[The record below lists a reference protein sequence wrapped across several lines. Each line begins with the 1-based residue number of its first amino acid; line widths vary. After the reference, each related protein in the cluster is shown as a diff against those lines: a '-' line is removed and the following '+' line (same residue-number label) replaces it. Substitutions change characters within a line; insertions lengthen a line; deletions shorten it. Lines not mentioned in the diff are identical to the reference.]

1 MSLEERGY
9 YFSFLGLGILINMF
23 SFGINTVI
31 IHFMAHEIIGMEKE
45 LLSGKSQGEFTNRAR
60 EIAQHLK
67 KWATYSTPSYFF
79 IIFLVGNY
87 VFLNSDHENNSNL
100 SWKFPWLIFCIG
112 SAIELLLSYFFA
124 ILEGCNKIVTVFKVR
139 FIKTVLFNVIICTCI
154 ILKVSL
160 YGLGIGFLLSSILSI
175 IILIIKE
182 KKLLK
187 YLLKT
192 TENKTTAQNS
202 LIWDMQI
209 RLGVQS
215 FFGLFTLGMVTPI
228 TFFISGPDQ
237 AGIIGIS
244 FQICLTIYNFSNMY
258 FLIKIPK
265 FGQNAS
271 LKNFKAMDKLCLK
284 TIIISLLIYI
294 PSTISFYLLILYLD
308 MIRFDFNLNLISST
322 GLICLFFAFGA
333 RLITDVLS
341 TYIRSLKVDPFLFP
355 TIFTSISCVI
365 FISIGNY
372 INGAVGAS
380 IGVFL
385 TLVCINTSFVII
397 LFRKNRNILIKV

>member
-1 MSLEERGY
+1 MPLEERGY

-23 SFGINTVI
+23 TFGINTVLV
-31 IHFMAHEIIGMEKE
+31 HFMSHEIIGMEKE

-87 VFLNSDHENNSNL
+87 IFLNSDQEDNSNL

-112 SAIELLLSYFFA
+112 STFELLLSYFFA
-124 ILEGCNKIVTVFKVR
+124 ILEGCHKIVTVYKIR
-139 FIKTVLFNVIICTCI
+139 FIKTLIFNVIICVCI
-154 ILKVSL
+154 VLEISL
-160 YGLGIGFLLSSILSI
+160 YGLGIGFLVSSIFGVV
-175 IILIIKE
+175 ILIVKE
-182 KKLLK
+182 KKILK
-187 YLLKT
+187 HLFET
-192 TENKTTAQNS
+192 TENKSVAQNS

-215 FFGLFTLGMVTPI
+215 LFGLFTLGMVTPI
-228 TFFISGPDQ
+228 TFFISGAEQ

-265 FGQNAS
+265 FGQIAS
-271 LKNFKAMDKLCLK
+271 SKNFKAMDKLCIK
-284 TIIISLLIYI
+284 TIVISLLIYI
-294 PSTISFYLLILYLD
+294 PSTISFNLLLLYFEL
-308 MIRFDFNLNLISST
+308 MRFDLNINLISST

-341 TYIRSLKVDPFLFP
+341 TYIRSFKVDPFLFA

-365 FISIGNY
+365 LISIGNY
-372 INGAVGAS
+372 ISGAVGAS
-380 IGVFL
+380 IGIFLVYVF
-385 TLVCINTSFVII
+385 INSSFVII
-397 LFRKNRNILIKV
+397 LFRNNRYILTKV